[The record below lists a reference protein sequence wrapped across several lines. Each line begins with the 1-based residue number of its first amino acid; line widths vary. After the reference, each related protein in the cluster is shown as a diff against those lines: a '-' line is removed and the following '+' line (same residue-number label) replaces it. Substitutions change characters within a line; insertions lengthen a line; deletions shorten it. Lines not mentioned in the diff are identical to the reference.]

1 VVALDFLSLLFLS
14 PLPLYQLESRLA
26 CAERQVV
33 EVVEAAEV
41 VVAGG
46 FGAPPISMLAT
57 SFTN

>member
-1 VVALDFLSLLFLS
+1 LLFLS

-46 FGAPPISMLAT
+46 FGAPPISILAT